1 MVDKRNAVRP
11 GPIIFVTFH
20 RLACALVLHTDL
32 SYSMEVKSGGFWRA
46 VRVGDGAVPDGVDEF
61 NIDGVALTD
70 NNQRAGQR
78 AVVGN
83 D

>member
-1 MVDKRNAVRP
+1 MVYKGNPVRP
-11 GPIIFVTFH
+11 RAEFLISFLRSGSVSDP
-20 RLACALVLHTDL
+20 DL
-32 SYSMEVKSGGFWRA
+32 SYSMEVKSGGVRRA
-46 VRVGDGAVPDGVDEF
+46 VSVGDGAVPDGVDEF
-61 NIDGVALTD
+61 NIDGVALTH